1 MHLVELCFGGGRQ
14 LWKYLNI
21 LEYLN
26 LKNQL
31 GMSGGRVYLKFDFM
45 FK

>member
-1 MHLVELCFGGGRQ
+1 ME
-14 LWKYLNI
+14 I